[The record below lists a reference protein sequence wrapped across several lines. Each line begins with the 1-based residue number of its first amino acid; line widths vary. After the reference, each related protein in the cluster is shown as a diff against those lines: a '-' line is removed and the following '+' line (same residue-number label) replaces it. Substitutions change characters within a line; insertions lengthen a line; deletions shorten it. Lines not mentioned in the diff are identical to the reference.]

1 LNKIH
6 PFNNLIIPSILKK
19 LFHLDARLN
28 SQLEDIVNHLL
39 LNKGTWSQFKSLFYY
54 YYLWYKRFWLPLTI
68 IFVVMLCSL
77 FFGIIPNETPN
88 SDFAS
93 SYLPFSIPI
102 PMATHEVAERISWST
117 EYAYHLIAVAIL
129 ILLSRLR
136 KSQFL
141 KLMIMTVL
149 VSLIF
154 STLTIRVSKIAF
166 GRLRPIVAE
175 RLELADTF
183 QPINFKHKYHS
194 FPSGHTSSSFSTTLS
209 LIAANPATAFPLL
222 AYATYIGYTRIYLKQ
237 HYPSDVIAGA
247 SIGILSSLP
256 AFSLRRKFRK
266 QIGKKKGIQ
275 R

>member
-1 LNKIH
+1 MNKIH
-6 PFNNLIIPSILKK
+6 PFNNLIILSILKK
-19 LFHLDARLN
+19 LFHLDARAH
-28 SQLEDIVNHLL
+28 SQLEDIENHLL
-39 LNKGTWSQFKSLFYY
+39 LNKGTWSQFKSLFHY
-54 YYLWYKRFWLPLTI
+54 YYLWYKRFWLPLSI
-68 IFVVMLCSL
+68 ICAVMLCSL
-77 FFGIIPNETPN
+77 FLGIIPNETPS
-88 SDFAS
+88 SDFA
-93 SYLPFSIPI
+93 SYLPFSIPT
-102 PMATHEVAERISWST
+102 PMATHEVAERISWTT

-129 ILLSRLR
+129 FLLSQLR

-141 KLMIMTVL
+141 KLMIMAVL
-149 VSLIF
+149 ISLIF

-209 LIAANPATAFPLL
+209 LIATNPATAFPLL
-222 AYATYIGYTRIYLKQ
+222 AYASYIGYTRIYLKQ

-247 SIGILSSLP
+247 TIGILSSLP

-266 QIGKKKGIQ
+266 QTGKKKGIQ
-275 R
+275 A